1 MYIPLVLWTNEVIII
16 IIIIYFVDT
25 VISAVSE
32 VFVNGQLDLSTK
44 SAMHSGM
51 DDDIDDGSNCS
62 DDDDVDSKSG
72 KYW

>member
-1 MYIPLVLWTNEVIII
+1 MYYYYYYYY
-16 IIIIYFVDT
+16 YFLVDT
-25 VISAVSE
+25 VISAGSE

-62 DDDDVDSKSG
+62 DDDDIDSKSG

>member
-1 MYIPLVLWTNEVIII
+1 MT
-16 IIIIYFVDT
+16 
-25 VISAVSE
+25 SAGSE

-62 DDDDVDSKSG
+62 DDDDIDSKSG
-72 KYW
+72 KYWSHCYFSAQKNNSFGKLHHIRR

>member
-1 MYIPLVLWTNEVIII
+1 MIFINELSYYYNKFVV
-16 IIIIYFVDT
+16 VDT
-25 VISAVSE
+25 VISAGSE

-62 DDDDVDSKSG
+62 DDDDIDSKSG
-72 KYW
+72 KFW

>member
-16 IIIIYFVDT
+16 IIIYSVDT
-25 VISAVSE
+25 VISAGSE

-62 DDDDVDSKSG
+62 DDDDIDSKSG
-72 KYW
+72 K

>member
-1 MYIPLVLWTNEVIII
+1 M
-16 IIIIYFVDT
+16 
-25 VISAVSE
+25 ISAGSE

-62 DDDDVDSKSG
+62 DDDDIDSKSG